1 MVILTK
7 QISICFNSQNQY
19 VDSTGSGQTGLAY
32 IQVPFTVKSITIK
45 EIASD
50 FGSDSE
56 YFSLINSDLLG
67 NDSCLGIIYMGNTS
81 LIKDYSVLK
90 NNRFSF
96 QDPKSVMGTYTF
108 QLRNSQLTNFNQ
120 PAITVTGEVV
130 NNTDL
135 LVVSAGTPPPVSGI
149 PLSTAGALITPA
161 LWVTSQSA
169 TAGTFT
175 LNRKVTPAYAAG
187 TVFSYP
193 ALSGAIQVVME
204 FNSE

>member
-7 QISICFNSQNQY
+7 QISICFNSSNQY
-19 VDSTGSGQTGLAY
+19 VDATGGGQTGMAY
-32 IQVPFTVKSITIK
+32 IQVPFPVKSITIK

-67 NDSCLGIIYMGNTS
+67 NDSCLGLIYMGNTS
-81 LIKDYSVLK
+81 LINDYSVLK

-96 QDPKSVMGTYTF
+96 QEHKSVMGMYHF
-108 QLRNSQLTNFNQ
+108 QLRNSQLNNFNQ
-120 PAITVTGEVV
+120 PNLTVTGEVV

-149 PLSTAGALITPA
+149 PLSTGGVLIATP
-161 LWVTSQSA
+161 LWVTGISS
-169 TAGTFT
+169 TGVYT

>member
-7 QISICFNSQNQY
+7 QISICFNSSNQY
-19 VDSTGSGQTGLAY
+19 VDATGGGQTGMAY
-32 IQVPFTVKSITIK
+32 IQVPFPVKSITIK

-96 QDPKSVMGTYTF
+96 QDSKSVMGMYHF
-108 QLRNSQLTNFNQ
+108 QLRNSQLNNFTQ
-120 PAITVTGEVV
+120 PNITVTGEVV
-130 NNTDL
+130 NNTSL

-149 PLSTAGALITPA
+149 LLSTGGVLITPA

-169 TAGTFT
+169 TAGTYN
-175 LNRKVTPAYAAG
+175 LNRVVTPAYIAG

-193 ALSGAIQVVME
+193 ALSGAIQVVIE

>member
-19 VDSTGSGQTGLAY
+19 VDATGQLQTGLAY
-32 IQVPFTVKSITIK
+32 IQVPFPVKSITIK

-67 NDSCLGIIYMGNTS
+67 NDSCLGILYMGNS
-81 LIKDYSVLK
+81 ALIKDYSVLK

-96 QDPKSVMGTYTF
+96 QDPKVVMGTYNF
-108 QLRNSQLTNFNQ
+108 QLRNSQLTNFSQ
-120 PAITVTGEVV
+120 PNITVTGEVV
-130 NNTDL
+130 NNTSL

-149 PLSTAGALITPA
+149 PLSTAGSLITTP
-161 LWVTSQSA
+161 LWVTGQSS
-169 TAGTFT
+169 TAGTYN
-175 LNRKVTPAYAAG
+175 LNRLVTPAYAAG